1 MHLIDGSCLRVR
13 VFLSDGFDLLC
24 GTARDASVELGDEL
38 GEVVSRVAAV
48 SLQCRSLSP
57 HVQQQQEHTE
67 NRQVITLQL
76 YTSTPIRTPKTK
88 LVYFLFNC

>member
-1 MHLIDGSCLRVR
+1 MC

-57 HVQQQQEHTE
+57 HVQEHQRTTDKSSRH
-67 NRQVITLQL
+67 NCTHTHASAHRKQSLCIF
-76 YTSTPIRTPKTK
+76 YSTTTDKR
-88 LVYFLFNC
+88 LGE

>member
-1 MHLIDGSCLRVR
+1 MR

-57 HVQQQQEHTE
+57 HVQQQEHQGTDKSSRH
-67 NRQVITLQL
+67 NCTQTHAHPQQIRACVLSIQL
-76 YTSTPIRTPKTK
+76 LLI
-88 LVYFLFNC
+88 NA

>member
-57 HVQQQQEHTE
+57 HVQQQQRREQTSHHVTTVHKHTH
-67 NRQVITLQL
+67 TH
-76 YTSTPIRTPKTK
+76 SK
-88 LVYFLFNC
+88 